1 MVLIK
6 SGLNHKGEVCEFFME
21 ENLVKNA
28 EPVKKVVQTKDFD
41 FVTIIAGIPGAGKT
55 NFSITLAKFFDPDFN
70 IDKICFTAD
79 DFISVTNQCPKHS
92 AVILDESFASL
103 NTKVGMSTDF
113 LRIINHL
120 QLLRQKNLF
129 IILNLPNFFDLHK
142 GISLYRS
149 SWLFVVYSESFGLRG
164 TFSAYDRDSK
174 RILFV
179 KGSKYMDYNCVRPN
193 FRGRFTRQKAID
205 DEEYEKRKREHLEQQ
220 NQMDSFRGSKLQ
232 TQRDALLYYM
242 KNDLNVHVDKLIEI
256 TGLGQRTIYKALEN
270 HAKQLK

>member
-1 MVLIK
+1 MVMIK
-6 SGLNHKGEVCEFFME
+6 SGLDYKGEPCEFFME

-41 FVTIIAGIPGAGKT
+41 FVSIVCGIPGVGKS

-79 DFISVTNQCPKHS
+79 DFISVTNDCPKHS

-103 NTKVGMSTDF
+103 NTKVGMSSDF

-120 QLLRQKNLF
+120 QLIRQKNLF
-129 IILNLPNFFDLHK
+129 IILCLPNFFDLHK

-149 SWLFVVYSESFGLRG
+149 SWLFVVYSEEFGKRG
-164 TFSAYDRDSK
+164 TFTCYDRNAK

-179 KGSKYMDYNCVRPN
+179 KGSKYMDYSCVDPN

-205 DEEYEKRKREHLEQQ
+205 DVEYERRKREHLEQQ
-220 NQMDSFRGSKLQ
+220 GQVDSFKGSKLCA
-232 TQRDALLYYM
+232 QRDSLMYYM
-242 KNDLNVHVDKLIEI
+242 KNNLDIHIDKLVEI
-256 TGLGQRTIYKALEN
+256 TGLGRRGIYNALQN
-270 HAKQLK
+270 YAKQLK